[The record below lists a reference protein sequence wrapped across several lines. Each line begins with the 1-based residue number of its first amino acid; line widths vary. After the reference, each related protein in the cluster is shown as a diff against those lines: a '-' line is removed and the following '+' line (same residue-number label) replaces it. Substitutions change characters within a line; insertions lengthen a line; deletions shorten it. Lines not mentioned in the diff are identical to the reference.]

1 MRLVKRVACTVVVAN
16 RKLGDSFLGSALVK
30 MSDMRTAKHTW
41 IAACFFVVSLSGCI
55 PPVAQPGKWSRLNDS
70 TLSFRGSIDS
80 GSDNEFLALVNARI
94 TRVQVST
101 FGGDVESAL
110 VIADYLHDHK
120 IDLEVKEVCVSSC
133 ANYWFPAANRKI
145 VPVGAYVGFHGD
157 VTSSIPYWHHPSAEA
172 IVFAETT
179 SAKEQAFYQRIGLNP
194 KLFQF
199 SIDFIETNDV
209 SIWAIS
215 PHEAACAGMKNLEMW
230 FPNDPKEFTLANS
243 RPYPKVS
250 ISFRDKRK
258 SPRDFCQTSQKP

>member
-1 MRLVKRVACTVVVAN
+1 
-16 RKLGDSFLGSALVK
+16 
-30 MSDMRTAKHTW
+30 MRTAKHTW
-41 IAACFFVVSLSGCI
+41 LSACFLAVLLSGCL

-80 GSDNEFLALVNARI
+80 GSEKEFLALVDARI
-94 TRVQVST
+94 SRVQVST

-120 IDLEVKEVCVSSC
+120 IDLEVEEVCVSSC

-157 VTSSIPYWHHPSAEA
+157 VTSSIPYWHNPSAEA
-172 IVFAETT
+172 IKFAQET

-215 PHEAACAGMKNLEMW
+215 PNEAACAGMKNLEMW

-243 RPYPKVS
+243 RPYPNVG
-250 ISFRDKRK
+250 ISFEDKRT
-258 SPRDFCQTSQKP
+258 PPQDLCQTSQKP